1 MVMGSFNYTCCV
13 SGLPIGAGDPVRYI
27 LLQASPFSE
36 RGEYANGAEEW
47 YVRTPPIRA
56 EYNDYGSIEDC
67 KNPSIQRLWLEA
79 FKLDLV
85 EKGLGDNTVHDVP
98 ARKGMTFD
106 ELLDATQECRV
117 EVLALEGKR
126 PKFSFMPKSVVP
138 KGIPTLRRVENI
150 IRTAGL
156 TITLDEATLLKK
168 HENLRESRNRKQ
180 QGKGLH
186 TKDRTEEEEA
196 ADLVEDKAADDAM
209 ESDTGVV
216 PLKLGNVQYG
226 FIVDQIRHGE
236 IRVRCGGYMRGE
248 ETKKM
253 LQVLAKKLR
262 RRYAVMLACGTD
274 RAMVYGE
281 LTVRPKMGTKTQQG
295 HDFHLMSESKRPKTF
310 PIRQAMIREDVWLA
324 LIGTK
329 VETYGPGYKRVLSD
343 VETYRLAAREA
354 WDFCKKAQTEADEAN
369 ARRQAEIA
377 ELEAKGDEADKA
389 KLEGLRESVAYW
401 LTSRILMEDAL
412 DRRFNPIS
420 YMISKNPSIS
430 CAGLNTHWQLML
442 KQTLTEE
449 EVTDYLN
456 SMGELAIIQSVLSEV
471 RYLWHPSSYKGPQCG
486 EWEAHRSFLGKLY
499 KLTMGPVKERRERD
513 KMNRAEER
521 EWARKDKEKE
531 AKKEAKKKA
540 KKKAKKVDPS
550 RGRPV

>member
-1 MVMGSFNYTCCV
+1 MVMGSFDYTCCV

-36 RGEYANGAEEW
+36 RGDYANGAEEW
-47 YVRTPPIRA
+47 YIRTPPIRA

-67 KNPSIQRLWLEA
+67 KDPSIQRLWLDA

-98 ARKGMTFD
+98 ARKGMAFD
-106 ELLDATQECRV
+106 ELLDATQECHI
-117 EVLALEGKR
+117 EVRDLERKR
-126 PKFSFMPKSVVP
+126 PKFSFMPKSVIP

-156 TITLDEATLLKK
+156 TITMADATLLKK
-168 HENLRESRNRKQ
+168 HEDLREARNRKR
-180 QGKGLH
+180 QGNGLH

-196 ADLVEDKAADDAM
+196 ADFAEDEAADAAM

-274 RAMVYGE
+274 RAMVDGE
-281 LTVRPKMGTKTQQG
+281 LNIRPKMGTKTQQG
-295 HDFHLMSESKRPKTF
+295 HDFSLMSESKRPKTF
-310 PIRQAMIREDVWLA
+310 PILQAMIREDVWQA
-324 LIGTK
+324 LTGTK
-329 VETYGPGYKRVLSD
+329 VETYGPGYKRVMSD
-343 VETYRLAAREA
+343 VEAYHNAAREA
-354 WDFCKKAQTEADEAN
+354 WDFCKKAQAEADESN

-377 ELEAKGDEADKA
+377 ELEAKGDEADKS
-389 KLEGLRESVAYW
+389 KLEGMRESAAYW
-401 LTSRILMEDAL
+401 LTSRIFMEDAL
-412 DRRFNPIS
+412 ECKFNPIS

-456 SMGELAIIQSVLSEV
+456 SMGELALIQSVLSEV
-471 RYLWHPSSYKGPQCG
+471 RYIWHPSSYKGPQCG
-486 EWEAHRSFLGKLY
+486 EWEAHRKFLGKLY

-513 KMNRAEER
+513 KVDRAESR
-521 EWARKDKEKE
+521 EWDRKEKEKE
-531 AKKEAKKKA
+531 AKKLGKKKP
-540 KKKAKKVDPS
+540 KKPKKPAE
-550 RGRPV
+550 G